1 VDHLLAPVNGF
12 AERAQRPACDDEQ
25 AASFVAGDEE
35 NFVPRQA
42 ALDRAFGQRAK
53 LRLLEFA
60 EELRS
65 FQRSD
70 FVRDYSAP

>member
-1 VDHLLAPVNGF
+1 LLAPVDAF

-25 AASFVAGDEE
+25 AASFVSGDEE
-35 NFVPRQA
+35 NFVARQS
-42 ALDRAFGQRAK
+42 ALDRALGQRAK

-65 FQRSD
+65 FQRRD
-70 FVRDYSAP
+70 FVSGHSAP